1 MREFELGGAAFR
13 PVESERSPERS
24 RAGDFVIVKD
34 EAALRF
40 YESLRPHLPLTIM
53 EIGMFEGGSLVYFD
67 KLFRPS
73 RLVGV
78 DRRVKP
84 IEALED
90 YRKTRPHIETYYARF
105 QDKAGVLQAA
115 RRNFP
120 KGLDLVVD
128 DASHLY
134 FETRA
139 TFDMLFPLV
148 REGGH
153 YVIERWRGPK
163 WMRKGEDGEDE
174 TAVPASKFVFELM
187 DQIAETPAIESVTVR
202 SEIACVRKGPGPY
215 TPRGGTIPPLADSDA
230 SPL

>member
-13 PVESERSPERS
+13 PVANERSPERS

-40 YESLRPHLPLTIM
+40 YESLRPHLPQTIM
-53 EIGMFEGGSLVYFD
+53 EVGMFEGGSLVYFD
-67 KLFRPS
+67 KLFKPS

-84 IEALED
+84 IEALEE
-90 YRKTRPHIETYYARF
+90 YRQTRPHIETYYARY
-105 QDKAGVLQAA
+105 QDKMGVQQAA

-120 KGLDLVVD
+120 KGIDLVVD

-134 FETRA
+134 FETKA
-139 TFDMLFPLV
+139 TFDMLFPLI
-148 REGGH
+148 RKGGH

-163 WMRKGEDGEDE
+163 WMKKGNSGEDE
-174 TAVPASKFVFELM
+174 PSLPASKFVFELL
-187 DQIAETPAIESVTVR
+187 DHLAETPAIESVTVR
-202 SEIACVRKGPGPY
+202 GEIALIRKGPGVYAPSQKAA
-215 TPRGGTIPPLADSDA
+215 PAEAGPAPQ
-230 SPL
+230 